1 MTRKIPRC
9 KRILPRE
16 EFFRLKDIHDDNPW
30 LAYENVLGL
39 YELWN
44 LTENENQK
52 ELLEFLIQKFSY
64 VDSDDLRNAC
74 KAIADQIENVW
85 QLSSEN
91 TIITAICDNAEPD
104 GSQFLVQ
111 ALKNKLSSGNWKKKL
126 FNAITTAAHTVNGNT
141 NIVIIDDFIGT
152 GDKVARKIKYIQE
165 TLNRRN
171 VVGINLYV
179 CSLATMNFS
188 REKLLPLVKGLFSYI
203 WLSKGISELAP
214 EDKREVY
221 TLEML
226 NMEKHLKFAG
236 KQRQK
241 YSFGYGQ
248 SETLFS
254 IDSTNVPNNVFPIF
268 WWKLIE
274 PGVEREPIL
283 RRL

>member
-1 MTRKIPRC
+1 MIGTLPT
-9 KRILPRE
+9 ILP
-16 EFFRLKDIHDDNPW
+16 HS
-30 LAYENVLGL
+30 
-39 YELWN
+39 
-44 LTENENQK
+44 T
-52 ELLEFLIQKFSY
+52 
-64 VDSDDLRNAC
+64 
-74 KAIADQIENVW
+74 
-85 QLSSEN
+85 
-91 TIITAICDNAEPD
+91 
-104 GSQFLVQ
+104 
-111 ALKNKLSSGNWKKKL
+111 
-126 FNAITTAAHTVNGNT
+126 
-141 NIVIIDDFIGT
+141 
-152 GDKVARKIKYIQE
+152 
-165 TLNRRN
+165 
-171 VVGINLYV
+171 V

-226 NMEKHLKFAG
+226 NMENHLKFAG